1 MRLFSLL
8 MVITFSLGLSVSA
21 ETLTLWNG
29 HSLEHL
35 KPELDRFTQQTG
47 HTVVQQHFR
56 ADRFRDQVLSSVLLP
71 MSSSKSGL
79 AMKGCRLAPVITASG
94 LKALAPLTILA

>member
-1 MRLFSLL
+1 MRLFRILL
-8 MVITFSLGLSVSA
+8 ILICAWVSPLSA

-35 KPELDRFTQQTG
+35 QPELDRFTKLTG

-56 ADRFRDQVLSSVLLP
+56 ADRLDRKSV
-71 MSSSKSGL
+71 
-79 AMKGCRLAPVITASG
+79 V
-94 LKALAPLTILA
+94 